1 MLLRII
7 EGGWG
12 MTSLVGCE
20 RRVRWRGIIEWVVR
34 EIQLNGVSDDGN
46 ESLMRCS
53 IEIREGCGRCAGG

>member
-7 EGGWG
+7 EGDGG
-12 MTSLVGCE
+12 MTTLVGCE
-20 RRVRWRGIIEWVVR
+20 RRLRWRGIIEWAVR

-53 IEIREGCGRCAGG
+53 IEIREGC